1 MFHLGDEIL
10 LERHG
15 RVEDGKLIIGEQK
28 YSWVIDSCCD
38 ILLPHTKKLLHDFVQ
53 GGGQM
58 VRAEELPDNPVVDHP
73 EITYTKRAFDDFRV
87 HYFVNSSAE
96 EKTATF
102 GVNGKVI
109 DIYSGETSTFAGQ
122 HTFEPWGSLMV
133 LEETEAEK
141 AAGSGQA
148 KVTVGES
155 CAEAAETVI
164 RLSEKMRLAEKV
176 TNCLTLDRCDY
187 YFDGELQERNGY
199 VLNICE
205 RANALG
211 RGVQIRQDYHVEI
224 RHVPEELYLVCETPE
239 KFRITINGNVLDRKA
254 VGYFADK
261 SFQKIDIEDWVQVGR
276 NTISFECDFLQ
287 SAAFYENW
295 KRAHLYE
302 SERNKLVYDFEIEP
316 IYLVGDFRVKT
327 EGIWTVL
334 DKDAVRYH
342 GSFAL
347 DAVQKEICTSHM
359 EKQGYPFFCGEMVL
373 EGELDITGENPV
385 LQLKRRGVTAVKV
398 EIGDKEKWMLTN
410 DKLSLK
416 EFGVT
421 GKVNARFTL
430 MNNLRNLLGPHHLE
444 EGECLRVNPGKFYK
458 EDCVWNE
465 SPEQGWNEDYCFVEM
480 TL

>member
-1 MFHLGDEIL
+1 M
-10 LERHG
+10 
-15 RVEDGKLIIGEQK
+15 
-28 YSWVIDSCCD
+28 
-38 ILLPHTKKLLHDFVQ
+38 
-53 GGGQM
+53 
-58 VRAEELPDNPVVDHP
+58 
-73 EITYTKRAFDDFRV
+73 
-87 HYFVNSSAE
+87 
-96 EKTATF
+96 
-102 GVNGKVI
+102 
-109 DIYSGETSTFAGQ
+109 
-122 HTFEPWGSLMV
+122 
-133 LEETEAEK
+133 
-141 AAGSGQA
+141 
-148 KVTVGES
+148 
-155 CAEAAETVI
+155 
-164 RLSEKMRLAEKV
+164 
-176 TNCLTLDRCDY
+176 
-187 YFDGELQERNGY
+187 
-199 VLNICE
+199 
-205 RANALG
+205 
-211 RGVQIRQDYHVEI
+211 
-224 RHVPEELYLVCETPE
+224 
-239 KFRITINGNVLDRKA
+239 
-254 VGYFADK
+254 
-261 SFQKIDIEDWVQVGR
+261 QVGR